1 MQNNNDLISRWS
13 AFLLTEK
20 RVSKNTYLAYVTDI
34 NQFEVYAQKHALFFL
49 QCTSNHVSHYIDFLY
64 AQKIKATTLARKII
78 SLKIFFGYISKHFSI
93 EDCTEY
99 IHTPKQEM
107 RLPKYLTEDEVMSLL
122 SFCQKDTTDFG
133 KRNNL
138 IIHLLYAT
146 GMRISELAQ
155 IKINNIRFE
164 DRLLAILG
172 KGNKE
177 RMVPLPDQSIDLIHE
192 YIKETLPF
200 FLRKPLKTGQE
211 PLFPVL
217 YSKNIKPISRQS
229 LWMLLKKM
237 CKQAGIQKNVSPHQ
251 LRHSLATHLLKNGA
265 DLRSLQLLLG
275 HQNLS
280 SVEIYTHVETSH
292 LRAAYDKKHP
302 RS

>member
-1 MQNNNDLISRWS
+1 MNNNNDLTNLWA

-20 RVSKNTYLAYVTDI
+20 RVSKNTYLAYITDI
-34 NQFEVYAQKHALFFL
+34 KQFELYAQRHAVLFL
-49 QCTSNHVSHYIDFLY
+49 QCTSDQLSKYIDFLY
-64 AQKIKATTLARKII
+64 AQQIKATTLARKII
-78 SLKIFFGYISKHFSI
+78 ALKLFFGYISKRFLL
-93 EDCTEY
+93 ENCTEY
-99 IHTPKQEM
+99 ITTPKKEM
-107 RLPKYLTEDEVMSLL
+107 RLPKYLTEDEVMNLL
-122 SFCQKDTTDFG
+122 SYCQKDSTPFG

-138 IIHLLYAT
+138 MVHLLYAT

-155 IKINNIRFE
+155 ITIANIRFE
-164 DRLLAILG
+164 DKILSLLG

-177 RMVPLPDQSIDLIHE
+177 RMVPLPEQSLELLHDFIKID
-192 YIKETLPF
+192 LPF
-200 FLRKPLKTGQE
+200 FLRKPVSTGRE

-217 YSKNIKPISRQS
+217 YGKHIKPISRQS
-229 LWMLLKKM
+229 LWLILKKL
-237 CKQAGIQKNVSPHQ
+237 CAQAGIQKNVSPHQ

-280 SVEIYTHVETSH
+280 SVEIYTHIETSH

>member
-1 MQNNNDLISRWS
+1 MQHNNDLISLWA

-20 RVSKNTYLAYVTDI
+20 RVSKNTYLAYIRDI
-34 NQFEVYAQKHALFFL
+34 KQFELYAQKHAVLFL
-49 QCTSNHVSHYIDFLY
+49 QCTHDQISNYIDYLY

-78 SLKIFFGYISKHFSI
+78 ALKMFFAYLSKRFLVGN
-93 EDCTEY
+93 CTEY
-99 IHTPKQEM
+99 ITTPKKEM
-107 RLPKYLTEDEVMSLL
+107 RLPKYLTEDEVINLL
-122 SFCQKDTTDFG
+122 AYCQKDCTPFG
-133 KRNNL
+133 RRNNL
-138 IIHLLYAT
+138 MVHLLYAT

-155 IKINNIRFE
+155 ITIANIRFE
-164 DRLLAILG
+164 DKILALLG

-177 RMVPLPDQSIDLIHE
+177 RMVPLPEKSIDLLHA
-192 YIKETLPF
+192 YIKTVLPL
-200 FLRKPLKTGQE
+200 FLRNPIKTGNE

-217 YSKNIKPISRQS
+217 YGKNIKSISRQS
-229 LWMLLKKM
+229 LWMILKKL
-237 CKQAGIQKNVSPHQ
+237 CVQAGIQKNVSPHQ